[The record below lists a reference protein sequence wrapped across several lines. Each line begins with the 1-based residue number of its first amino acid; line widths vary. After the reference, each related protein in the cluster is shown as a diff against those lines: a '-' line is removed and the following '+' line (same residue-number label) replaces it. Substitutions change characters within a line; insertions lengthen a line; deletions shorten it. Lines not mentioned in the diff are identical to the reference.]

1 MVSKSSQTAINVA
14 QKLENTVQLVFM
26 RWLLRQEDRGNP
38 NCARADDLTGNSRA
52 SGCGNDPHQI
62 HRSGP
67 VEKSFM

>member
-14 QKLENTVQLVFM
+14 QKLDTVQPVFM
-26 RWLLRQEDRGNP
+26 RQLLRQEDRGNP
-38 NCARADDLTGNSRA
+38 TCARADDLIGNSRA
-52 SGCGNDPHQI
+52 SGCGNAPHQI